1 LSGLV
6 NGSNFPDYTAL
17 AATRCAELPTSSG
30 GQASHRR
37 QPAGTHHPFSPTED
51 AMRLFDDFSMAS
63 LMAGFVAVLVGFT
76 SSAVIVLQAART
88 LHATPAEIASWMGA
102 LGLGMGLTSITLS
115 LRFRVPIL
123 TAWSTPGAAMLIT
136 SAAGVSMPEA
146 IGAFL
151 VSATLITVSGFSG
164 CFERM
169 IGRIPISIA
178 SGMLAGV
185 LLRFGLDAFVAMQQ
199 RFTLV
204 FPMFCA
210 YLLGRRLSPRYAIVV
225 TLLLGVGIAATQG
238 LLHVEGLQLE
248 LATPVFT
255 APELSWRALVG
266 VALPLYVVTMASQN
280 VPGVA
285 VIRASGY
292 QVPISPLIG
301 WTGAANFLLAP
312 FGGFAL
318 NLAAITAA
326 ICMSREAH
334 QDPEKRYTAA
344 IAAGIFYLLIG
355 LFGATVGAL
364 FLAFPNELVVTIAG
378 FALLGTIGSALA
390 TALGQETAR
399 EPALLTFLV
408 TASGIALAGIGSAFW
423 GLLAGLAAL
432 LVLQARPAPLR
443 WPASRRAAG
452 AAGRAPTPD
461 DQHGEE
467 QSR

>member
-1 LSGLV
+1 MHIV
-6 NGSNFPDYTAL
+6 K
-17 AATRCAELPTSSG
+17 
-30 GQASHRR
+30 
-37 QPAGTHHPFSPTED
+37 
-51 AMRLFDDFSMAS
+51 DFSTSAVI
-63 LMAGFVAVLVGFT
+63 AGFVAVLVGFT
-76 SSAVIVLQAART
+76 SSAVIVFQAAQA
-88 LHATPAEIASWMGA
+88 LHATAAEIASWMGA
-102 LGLGMGLTSITLS
+102 LGLGMGLTSIVLS

-136 SAAGVSMPEA
+136 SAAGVSMSEA

-151 VSATLITVSGFSG
+151 VSAALITVSGFSG
-164 CFERM
+164 WFERM

-185 LLRFGLDAFVAMQQ
+185 LLRFGLDAFVAMKSQ
-199 RFTLV
+199 FVLV

-210 YLLGRRLSPRYAIVV
+210 YLICRRLVPRYAIVV
-225 TLLLGVGIAATQG
+225 TLALGIGVAALQG
-238 LLHVEGLQLE
+238 LLRVDGIQLE

-255 APELSWRALVG
+255 VPSFSWRALIG

-301 WTGAANFLLAP
+301 WTGTANLLLAP

-326 ICMSREAH
+326 ICMGREAH
-334 QDPEKRYTAA
+334 EDPARRYVAA
-344 IAAGIFYLLIG
+344 LAAGTFYLLIG
-355 LFGATVGAL
+355 IFGATVGSL
-364 FLAFPNELVVTIAG
+364 FLAFPTELVVAIAG
-378 FALLGTIGSALA
+378 FALVGTIGSGLAAALVPEA
-390 TALGQETAR
+390 ER

-423 GLLAGLAAL
+423 GLLAGVAAL
-432 LVLQARPAPLR
+432 IVLRTTPVKRP
-443 WPASRRAAG
+443 G
-452 AAGRAPTPD
+452 
-461 DQHGEE
+461 
-467 QSR
+467 